1 MKTSFTVST
10 TLPAEP
16 ERVFR
21 TWLSTDGHSAMTGS
35 PAKVEPRVG
44 GAFSAWDGY
53 ITGKTLALRPYSRI
67 VQSWRTSEFSES
79 DPDSQ
84 IEVLIEA
91 AEGGALLSLTHSGI
105 PEGQAESYESGWE
118 ESYFAPMR
126 TYFGSPP
133 RA

>member
-1 MKTSFTVST
+1 MRTSFTVST

-21 TWLSTDGHSAMTGS
+21 TWLSTEGHAAMTGS
-35 PAKVEPRVG
+35 PAKVQPRVG
-44 GAFSAWDGY
+44 GNFSAWDGY

-67 VQSWRTSEFSES
+67 VQSWRTSDFSAA

-84 IEVLIEA
+84 IEVVIEP
-91 AEGGALLSLTHSGI
+91 AEAGALLTLTHTGI

-118 ESYFAPMR
+118 ESYFVPMR
-126 TYFGSPP
+126 EYFAKSPD
-133 RA
+133 R